1 MNYQPPAPHQPDE
14 KPIVGRDAH
23 DTIASAGKWTGP
35 TYYGRSQLKPAPFNN
50 WVVGGYIAL
59 AGLSGASALIG
70 SIAEAAGGAAARPL
84 GRRSRYLS
92 LLAPT
97 IGSALLV
104 WDLHTPQRFYNMMR
118 VAKKTSPMSIGT
130 WVLLGF
136 TGPAMLAG
144 AAQLVS
150 DMRPRLRWPWR
161 VARAAQVPA
170 ALAGIGLATYTAS
183 LLASTST
190 PLWAAAPQSLA
201 VRFGASSVA
210 SGAAALAL
218 GERSERSRR
227 ALDALA
233 VAALSVELASSVWSH
248 ETYAAAGVEEALEGV
263 WGSVEKYG
271 VTGLGVAM
279 PLALKLAGLAFGG
292 RGRLSSWAVLAG
304 SLMLRVSIMGA
315 GRRIGPAA
323 GHQFPFLATREPA
336 RPRPACAPPPSSAHE
351 DYRAS
356 LNAVSAPHRR
366 SAAEDT
372 QQRAAEYYRL
382 RIAVGQLHPTSRCR
396 HRTTRSEPAT
406 MRAGTCARL
415 DPSFILSKI
424 DQARAH
430 PCLTTRPLEISDCDG
445 RDRTAP
451 NGRSTRGERTAISR
465 AGHQLATARIR
476 VPEFGRPHATE
487 SAMGGLYRL
496 LRN

>member
-1 MNYQPPAPHQPDE
+1 MNYQPPAAHQPDE

-23 DTIASAGKWTGP
+23 DTIESTGKWSGP

-70 SIAEAAGGAAARPL
+70 AIAEATRGTPARPL
-84 GRRSRYLS
+84 ARRSRYLS

-118 VAKKTSPMSIGT
+118 VAKRTSPMSIGT
-130 WVLLGF
+130 WILLAF

-144 AAQLVS
+144 AAQMLS
-150 DMRPRLRWPWR
+150 DVRPRLRWPWQ

-170 ALAGIGLATYTAS
+170 ALAGMGLSTYTAS

-218 GERSERSRR
+218 AERSHRSRR

-233 VAALSVELASSVWSH
+233 VAALAVELAASMRSH
-248 ETYAAAGVEEALEGV
+248 ESYVAKGVEESLHGG
-263 WGSVEKYG
+263 WGAVEKYG

-279 PLALKLAGLAFGG
+279 PLALKLAGLALGG
-292 RGRLSSWAVLAG
+292 RGTLGNLAVLAG
-304 SLMLRVSIMGA
+304 SLMLRVSIMEA
-315 GRRIGPAA
+315 GDLSAERPDISFRFSQPENLPERRPRAIRGRSRRI
-323 GHQFPFLATREPA
+323 
-336 RPRPACAPPPSSAHE
+336 AP
-351 DYRAS
+351 
-356 LNAVSAPHRR
+356 
-366 SAAEDT
+366 
-372 QQRAAEYYRL
+372 
-382 RIAVGQLHPTSRCR
+382 
-396 HRTTRSEPAT
+396 
-406 MRAGTCARL
+406 
-415 DPSFILSKI
+415 
-424 DQARAH
+424 
-430 PCLTTRPLEISDCDG
+430 
-445 RDRTAP
+445 
-451 NGRSTRGERTAISR
+451 
-465 AGHQLATARIR
+465 
-476 VPEFGRPHATE
+476 
-487 SAMGGLYRL
+487 
-496 LRN
+496 